1 MIAGVW
7 IAPAAS
13 ATARDRTVT
22 LCPSTVIPSTPRAAP
37 PSSNT
42 RSTGQF
48 TTIRAPLSE
57 ASCSHVFI
65 VDCFAPIWH
74 P

>member
-13 ATARDRTVT
+13 ATARARTVT
-22 LCPSTVIPSTPRAAP
+22 LWPSTVSASTPRAAP
-37 PSSNT
+37 SEISI

-48 TTIRAPLSE
+48 TTMRAPLS
-57 ASCSHVFI
+57 
-65 VDCFAPIWH
+65 
-74 P
+74 